1 MNAVRITILAVA
13 FVAAIAVAF
22 LVRSMATRGHT
33 PPPVAAAAAPAPQ
46 PVSRVLTARMDL
58 PVGTR
63 LSPDNMAWQD
73 WPANGVN
80 PAFITDGAAPVA
92 VAQSGAAGAAH
103 HAQEVANDALS
114 GNQAMQAVAGAI
126 VRVAMVRGQPIM
138 ASSIVRGGQG
148 GFMSVVLG
156 PGMRAMSV
164 PVTVEAA
171 AGGFVLPGDRVDVL
185 TGHAAR
191 DADQGFTAEVVERN
205 VRVLAVDQQTQPAA
219 GAQAIVGAV
228 VTLEIPESD
237 IEVIARAKAQGNV
250 MLALR
255 SYSDYAGPTGRAGPQ
270 HAANGAD
277 QGNSVR
283 IFRAGASSQVTVSP

>member
-1 MNAVRITILAVA
+1 LAVA

-22 LVRSMATRGHT
+22 LVRSMATRSHA
-33 PPPVAAAAAPAPQ
+33 PAPVVAAAPAPR
-46 PVSRVLTARMDL
+46 PTSRVLTARMDL

-63 LSPDNMAWQD
+63 LTPDNMVWQD
-73 WPANGVN
+73 WPADGLN
-80 PAFITDGAAPVA
+80 PAFITDGAAPV
-92 VAQSGAAGAAH
+92 VAPQTGAAATAH
-103 HAQEVANDALS
+103 HVQQAANDALS

-138 ASSIVRGGQG
+138 ANSIVRGGQG
-148 GFMSVVLG
+148 GFMSVVLS

-164 PVTVEAA
+164 PVTVEAS

-205 VRVLAVDQQTQPAA
+205 VRVLAVDQQTQTAA
-219 GAQAIVGAV
+219 GAQSIVGAV
-228 VTLEIPESD
+228 VTLEIPEND

-255 SYSDYAGPTGRAGPQ
+255 SYSDYAGPTGRAGPPQ
-270 HAANGAD
+270 AANGAEA
-277 QGNSVR
+277 GSSVR
-283 IFRAGASSQVTVSP
+283 VFRAGQSTQVTVSP

>member
-22 LVRSMATRGHT
+22 LVRSMATRHT
-33 PPPVAAAAAPAPQ
+33 AAPVVAAAPAARPM
-46 PVSRVLTARMDL
+46 SRVLTARMDL

-63 LSPDNMAWQD
+63 LTPENMAWQD
-73 WPANGVN
+73 WPADGLN
-80 PAFITDGAAPVA
+80 PAFITDGTAPV
-92 VAQSGAAGAAH
+92 VAPTTGAAGAAH
-103 HAQEVANDALS
+103 HAQEIANDALS
-114 GNQAMQAVAGAI
+114 GNQAMQAVAGGI
-126 VRVAMVRGQPIM
+126 VRVALVRGQPII
-138 ASSIVRGGQG
+138 AAGIVRGGQG

-164 PVTVEAA
+164 PVTVEAS

-205 VRVLAVDQQTQPAA
+205 VRVLAVDQQTAPAA

-228 VTLEIPESD
+228 VTLEIPQSD

-255 SYSDYAGPTGRAGPQ
+255 SYSDYAGPTGRASPPE
-270 HAANGAD
+270 AASAEP
-277 QGNSVR
+277 GNSVR
-283 IFRAGASSQVTVSP
+283 VFRAGQSTQVTVSP